1 MRPRHTIPTFRPA
14 RDWPQA
20 RSRGTVL
27 VVALL
32 IMAVIA
38 LGITSYLNLSL
49 GSARLAKRGFAQTAA
64 FNLAETGAEEAVW
77 SFNRANAGSSDAW
90 SGWTTGG
97 GVAKRSFTGFD
108 LGGNTAGSVKVYVDN
123 FAPAGNVRPT
133 VVALSSVQSPG
144 DAPVTKMLEI
154 TLHRRSRFTAGL
166 MAKDTIT
173 FSGTRTSVDSWNSDP
188 DNNPATEPVEYSED
202 TRNDNGSVA
211 SVSVANTAMLV
222 NQADIWG
229 YVYTGGGAP
238 QVGTQGSITGR
249 NTPNGVQIDSTR
261 VATDFTA
268 TFPDVAAPEDGT
280 LVTKFG
286 ETLGTE
292 HKATKWRSPSLT
304 LSGKKT
310 LTILGDVTL
319 VITAGPG
326 THAIDITGQASII
339 VPKESSLTLYV
350 EGDVLIA
357 GNGFANGNIRPAT
370 FQLYGTNTS
379 ESGQSIQ
386 VAGNGAL
393 RAVAYA
399 PNADIKINGNGDVM
413 GSVIG
418 RTITLTGNAA
428 FHYDESLVNLNDGM
442 PFGIQSWRELTGSG
456 DRSARA
462 AYFQGW

>member
-1 MRPRHTIPTFRPA
+1 MRRRPSSPALPAA
-14 RDWPQA
+14 RRWPAA
-20 RSRGTVL
+20 RTRGTVL

-49 GSARLAKRGFAQTAA
+49 GSARLAKRGFSQTAA

-77 SFNRANAGSSDAW
+77 SFNRANAGAGDAW
-90 SGWTTGG
+90 SGWATSG
-97 GVAKRSFTGFD
+97 GVAKRAFTGFD

-133 VVALSSVQSPG
+133 VVALSTVQAPG
-144 DAPVTKMLEI
+144 DPPVTKMIEVSLR
-154 TLHRRSRFTAGL
+154 RRSHFTAGL
-166 MAKDTIT
+166 MAKDRVT

-188 DNNPATEPVEYSED
+188 DNNPATEPVEYNEE
-202 TRNDNGSVA
+202 TRNDRGSVA

-229 YVYTGGGAP
+229 YVSTGGAAP

-249 NTPNGVQIDSTR
+249 STPDGVQIDAAR

-268 TFPDVAAPEDGT
+268 TFPNVAAPEDGT
-280 LVTKFG
+280 LITKFE

-292 HKATKWRSPSLT
+292 HKATKWRSPSLS
-304 LSGKKT
+304 LNGKKT

-326 THAIDITGQASII
+326 THAIDVTGQASII
-339 VPKESSLTLYV
+339 IAKDSSLTLYA

-357 GNGFANGNIRPAT
+357 GNGLANDNLRPAT
-370 FQLYGTNTS
+370 FQLYGTNTH
-379 ESGQSIQ
+379 ESGQSIHI
-386 VAGNGAL
+386 AGNGKL
-393 RAVAYA
+393 SAVAYA
-399 PNADIKINGNGDVM
+399 PNADIQINGNGDVM

-418 RTITLTGNAA
+418 RSITLTGNAA
-428 FHYDESLVNLNDGM
+428 FHYDESLVNLDTGM
-442 PFGIQSWRELTGSG
+442 PYGISSWRELTGSG
-456 DRSARA
+456 DRSAYADR
-462 AYFQGW
+462 FRGW